1 MSTPLL
7 IILTIG
13 AYLLWFA
20 IKHFGS
26 TDVFGPLKSML
37 QGKGLT

>member
-7 IILTIG
+7 VVLSIG
-13 AYLLWFA
+13 AYLLWYG

-37 QGKGLT
+37 QGNGLK